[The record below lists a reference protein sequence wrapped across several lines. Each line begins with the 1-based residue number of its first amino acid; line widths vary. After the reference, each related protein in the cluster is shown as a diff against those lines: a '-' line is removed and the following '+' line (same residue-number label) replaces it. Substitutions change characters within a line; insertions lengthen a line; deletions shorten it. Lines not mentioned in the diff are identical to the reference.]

1 MLYEEIATLAVLPRY
16 QKRWKQG
23 VGLALLKVCIA
34 ELDRIYLTAGFVQA
48 LLADIFMRR
57 LGEKLLERRPQ
68 TFQSTEVE
76 IFSIII

>member
-16 QKRWKQG
+16 QKQG

-34 ELDRIYLTAGFVQA
+34 ELDRIHLTAGFVQA